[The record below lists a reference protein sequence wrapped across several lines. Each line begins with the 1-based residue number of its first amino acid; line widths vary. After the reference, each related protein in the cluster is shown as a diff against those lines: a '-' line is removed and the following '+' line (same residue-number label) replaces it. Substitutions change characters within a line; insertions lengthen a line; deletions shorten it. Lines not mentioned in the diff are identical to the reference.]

1 MNEMVV
7 NDTVKV
13 TRTSL
18 QSADT
23 LAPLILIT
31 EATINEIPK
40 EGPDLSAL
48 AAGMQGGGG
57 MY

>member
-1 MNEMVV
+1 MPAA
-7 NDTVKV
+7 
-13 TRTSL
+13 RALRSGPSL
-18 QSADT
+18 GISLMA
-23 LAPLILIT
+23 ALILIT